1 MSLSVQ
7 HPDKDDI
14 IIIIRKHTT
23 PVNDKY
29 HELPYYVARMQRHKR
44 YVQLR
49 SFDQHFPDHE
59 VIVEIDNPD
68 SIQAFNRFAE
78 EGHVERKDNHF
89 RLIDLTQKDLYAMGV
104 PGILDDKNEEE

>member
-44 YVQLR
+44 YVKLR

-68 SIQAFNRFAE
+68 SIHAFNRFAE

-89 RLIDLTQKDLYAMGV
+89 RLIDLTQEDLYAMGV
-104 PGILDDKNEEE
+104 PRILDDKNEEE

>member
-14 IIIIRKHTT
+14 IINIRKHTT

-44 YVQLR
+44 YV
-49 SFDQHFPDHE
+49 
-59 VIVEIDNPD
+59 
-68 SIQAFNRFAE
+68 
-78 EGHVERKDNHF
+78 
-89 RLIDLTQKDLYAMGV
+89 
-104 PGILDDKNEEE
+104 